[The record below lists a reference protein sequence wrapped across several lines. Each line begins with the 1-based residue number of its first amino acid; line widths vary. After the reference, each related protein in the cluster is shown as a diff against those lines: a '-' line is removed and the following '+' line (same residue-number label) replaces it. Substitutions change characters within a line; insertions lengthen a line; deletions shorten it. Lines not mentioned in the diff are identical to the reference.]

1 MAPSRR
7 SPGSILLHRIVGWVA
22 VPAAAVVAIG
32 VVSLPA
38 GAAVTDHNPVGQA
51 GVAAGPPAH
60 RARPATTAVSGLPQP
75 LTRNSR
81 TVRRA
86 NGSYTTTIYPDS
98 VNYRTAAGWAPID
111 SSLVAAEQT
120 GFAWRNKANRF
131 TASFARHAGGGYLRV
146 RTAGGTFDFDAKGAA
161 GSPAAVRG
169 SHLAYAAAY
178 PGADLTY
185 DVG

>member
-1 MAPSRR
+1 MAPSRG
-7 SPGSILLHRIVGWVA
+7 SPGSILLHRIVAWVP

-32 VVSLPA
+32 VVSLPG
-38 GAAVTDHNPVGQA
+38 GAAVGDHDPLGRA
-51 GVAAGPPAH
+51 GAAAGPPAH
-60 RARPATTAVSGLPQP
+60 RAQPATSRPGVPQP

-131 TASFARHAGGGYLRV
+131 TASFARHAGGGYLRG
-146 RTAGGTFDFDAKGAA
+146 RTAGGTVDFGATGGAA
-161 GSPAAVRG
+161 QTARVRG
-169 SHLAYAAAY
+169 
-178 PGADLTY
+178 
-185 DVG
+185 